1 MKFRDRR
8 EGGKRLAEELSD
20 YADRDDVLV
29 LGLPRGG
36 VPVADEVAKE
46 LNAPLDVFLV
56 RKIGV
61 PGQEELAMG
70 AIASGGGKV
79 LNDDIVRSLGVSEG
93 DISKVEEKEREELK
107 RREREFRGDRKELD
121 VREKT
126 VILVDDGL
134 ATGASMRAAVTAV
147 KDLNPKEV
155 IVAVPS
161 AARDSVESLEKEADR
176 VIAVTT
182 PEPYMAVGDWYEK
195 FGQTKDD
202 EVKEILAGADK
213 RAE

>member
-1 MKFRDRR
+1 MKFKDRR
-8 EGGKRLAEELSD
+8 EGGEKLAKELSD
-20 YADRDDVLV
+20 YADRDDVII

-36 VPVADEVAKE
+36 VPVAYEVAKE

-70 AIASGGGKV
+70 AIASGGGRV
-79 LNDDIVRSLGVSEG
+79 LNDDILRSLNISDD
-93 DISKVEEKEREELK
+93 DIRRVEEKEREELE
-107 RREREFRGDRKELD
+107 RREREFRGDRGELD
-121 VREKT
+121 VRNKT

-147 KDLNPKEV
+147 KDLGPNEIV
-155 IVAVPS
+155 VAVPS
-161 AARDSVESLEKEADR
+161 AARDSVESLKKEADR

-182 PEPYMAVGDWYEK
+182 PEPYMAVGAWYEN
-195 FGQTKDD
+195 FGQTGDD
-202 EVKEILAGADK
+202 EVKEILSSA
-213 RAE
+213 R

>member
-1 MKFRDRR
+1 MKFKDRR
-8 EGGKRLAEELSD
+8 EGGEKLAKELSD
-20 YADRDDVLV
+20 YADRDDVII

-36 VPVADEVAKE
+36 VPVAYEVAKE

-70 AIASGGGKV
+70 AIASGGGRV
-79 LNDDIVRSLGVSEG
+79 LNDDILRSLNISDD
-93 DISKVEEKEREELK
+93 DIRRVEEKEREELE
-107 RREREFRGDRKELD
+107 RREREFRGDRGELD
-121 VREKT
+121 VRNKT

-147 KDLNPKEV
+147 KDLGPNEIV
-155 IVAVPS
+155 VAVPS
-161 AARDSVESLEKEADR
+161 AARDSVESLKKEADR

-182 PEPYMAVGDWYEK
+182 PEPYMAVGAWYEI
-195 FGQTKDD
+195 FGQTGDD
-202 EVKEILAGADK
+202 EVKEILAGA
-213 RAE
+213 R